1 MNFACQATIAYL
13 YDRIHETCIPKVR
26 ETANAWLGFF
36 AGSTS
41 VAVRAE
47 IVPRAHR
54 ARRRWSWG

>member
-13 YDRIHETCIPKVR
+13 YDRIHETCVSKVR